1 MELGLEELAVWLVDI
16 VKLFGYPGL
25 FVMAFLESTFIPIP
39 SAATMVPTGYLVH
52 QGEMN
57 LFMALGVSTAGCIG
71 GALFNY
77 VIARFLG
84 RRFLVAYGHY
94 MLFGP
99 EKMEKLDAFFARH
112 GEISMFTGRLM
123 PGVRH
128 VISFPAGLAHMNV
141 KKFCLYTGLGGGLW
155 MATLICVGYLIG
167 DNKELV
173 KAWMPYV
180 MSSAAITAGILV
192 VVYVMY
198 QRRKNK
204 ISAAVK
210 GVKANDLAA

>member
-1 MELGLEELAVWLVDI
+1 VEEIAIWLVDI

-71 GALFNY
+71 GALLNY

-84 RRFLVAYGHY
+84 RRFLVKYCHY

-99 EKMEKLDAFFARH
+99 EKMEKLDVFFARH
-112 GEISMFTGRLM
+112 GEISMFTGRLL

-141 KKFCLYTGLGGGLW
+141 KKFCFYTGLGGGLW

-180 MSSAAITAGILV
+180 LSSAVTVAALMIVA
-192 VVYVMY
+192 YVFY
-198 QRRKNK
+198 HRRKNK
-204 ISAAVK
+204 GTAKVK
-210 GVKANDLAA
+210 GEKVNDLAA